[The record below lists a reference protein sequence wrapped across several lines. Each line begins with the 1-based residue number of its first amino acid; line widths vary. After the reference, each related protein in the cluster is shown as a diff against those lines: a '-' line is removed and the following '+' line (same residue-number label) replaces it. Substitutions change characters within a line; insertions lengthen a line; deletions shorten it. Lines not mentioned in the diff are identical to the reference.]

1 MMITIKNIRPGIL
14 LIPDAGLRLTPGQK
28 ADVRE
33 PTKQI
38 ERLIASGHLARIGD
52 AEFQAKPE
60 SSEATVPVET
70 LDLSKMTAQQAI
82 ASVAEMD
89 DPESIR
95 AAIESEK
102 RRSVLDALMKKREEV
117 GGGAQ

>member
-1 MMITIKNIRPGIL
+1 MITIKNIRPGIL
-14 LIPDAGLRLTPGQK
+14 VIPDAGLRLTPGQK
-28 ADVRE
+28 VGVRE

-38 ERLIASGHLARIGD
+38 EGLIASGHLARIGD
-52 AEFQAKPE
+52 AEVQGKPE
-60 SSEATVPVET
+60 SANTADPVEVP
-70 LDLSKMTAQQAI
+70 DLSKMTAQQAI

-89 DPESIR
+89 DPERIK

-117 GGGAQ
+117 GGGAE

>member
-1 MMITIKNIRPGIL
+1 MITIKNIRPGIL
-14 LIPDAGLRLTPGQK
+14 MIPDAGLRLTPGQR
-28 ADVRE
+28 AEVRE

-38 ERLIASGHLARIGD
+38 EGLIASGHLAQIG
-52 AEFQAKPE
+52 EPSESKQPE
-60 SSEATVPVET
+60 SLEIAATVET
-70 LDLSKMTAQQAI
+70 PDLSKMTAQQAI

-89 DPESIR
+89 DPERIK

-117 GGGAQ
+117 GGGAE

>member
-1 MMITIKNIRPGIL
+1 MITIKNIRPGIL
-14 LIPDAGLRLTPGQK
+14 VIPDAGLRLTPGQR
-28 ADVRE
+28 AEVRE

-38 ERLIASGHLARIGD
+38 AGLIASGHLARIG
-52 AEFQAKPE
+52 EPSESKQPE
-60 SSEATVPVET
+60 SPEPTKTAET
-70 LDLSKMTAQQAI
+70 PDLSKMTAQQAI

-89 DPESIR
+89 DPEGIK

-117 GGGAQ
+117 GGGAE

>member
-1 MMITIKNIRPGIL
+1 MITIKNIRPGIL
-14 LIPDAGLRLTPGQK
+14 VIPDAGLRLTPGQK
-28 ADVRE
+28 VEVNE

-38 ERLIASGHLARIGD
+38 EGLIASGHLARVGD
-52 AEFQAKPE
+52 ADAQEKPE
-60 SSEATVPVET
+60 PMKTTEPVEAP
-70 LDLSKMTAQQAI
+70 DLSKMTAQQAI

-89 DPESIR
+89 DPERIK

-117 GGGAQ
+117 GGGSE

>member
-1 MMITIKNIRPGIL
+1 MITIKNIRPGIL
-14 LIPDAGLRLTPGQK
+14 LIPDAGLRLTPGQTV
-28 ADVRE
+28 AVRE

-38 ERLIASGHLARIGD
+38 EGLIASGHLARVGD
-52 AEFQAKPE
+52 SSSSKQPE
-60 SSEATVPVET
+60 PLEPTATVEAP
-70 LDLSKMTAQQAI
+70 DLSKMTAQQAI

-89 DPESIR
+89 DPECIR

-117 GGGAQ
+117 GGGAD

>member
-1 MMITIKNIRPGIL
+1 MITIKNIRPGIL
-14 LIPDAGLRLTPGQK
+14 MIPDAGLRLTPGQK
-28 ADVRE
+28 AEVRE

-38 ERLIASGHLARIGD
+38 EGLIASGHLARVGD
-52 AEFQAKPE
+52 SVPPE
-60 SSEATVPVET
+60 SQGPPVPIET
-70 LDLSKMTAQQAI
+70 PDLSKLTAQQAI

-89 DPESIR
+89 DPERIK

-117 GGGAQ
+117 GGGSE